1 MEYLALYPQLN
12 LASSQSCEQP
22 MAVTCVCKSHL
33 DLSHVERV
41 ESLSSDLTVEL
52 WPAVLRWEEP
62 V

>member
-1 MEYLALYPQLN
+1 MQYLTLYPQLN

-52 WPAVLRWEEP
+52 
-62 V
+62 